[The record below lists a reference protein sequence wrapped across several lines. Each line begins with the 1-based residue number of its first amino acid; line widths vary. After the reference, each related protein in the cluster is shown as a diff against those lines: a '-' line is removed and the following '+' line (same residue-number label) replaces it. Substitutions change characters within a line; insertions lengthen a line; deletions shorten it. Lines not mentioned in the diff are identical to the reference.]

1 MSFFTRTLR
10 PLRGSVRVRLEGAA
24 APPVPAPAPPVTT
37 RSGITRAPH
46 RRQASDAAAQIR
58 ATDAPDPRPRC
69 AEKWCRQHV
78 ARVGERCDVHQDD
91 RSLRST
97 S

>member
-24 APPVPAPAPPVTT
+24 APPAPVAAPPPAS
-37 RSGITRAPH
+37 RSGITRTPH
-46 RRQASDAAAQIR
+46 RRVALDAAAQIR

-78 ARVGERCDVHQDD
+78 AGVGQRCEAHQDD
-91 RSLRST
+91 VP
-97 S
+97 